1 MTTLP
6 PSDPPPGRPWLA
18 PAVASGLALV
28 TLAVLLIPGVLR
40 FPAGGP
46 TAEDPAVLA
55 ALLDGN
61 RALEAEIA
69 RLQGA
74 TQGGVCVFDGA
85 FYPSAVEESA
95 GPPPAESRLDLL
107 APPPGAARP
116 APDALPPAEA
126 DGAAFDGTID
136 ELLKRSSVLVMN
148 PVQNGLET
156 GTGFFV
162 DPRTIV
168 TNSHVVGDAAEVLVA
183 NEATGAPL
191 RARVAA
197 RTPLN
202 PDGPQPEADFALL
215 RLDADAPGA
224 LPLSFAPPRRTQEV
238 YASGYPGFFVGAE
251 VLAYAQSVAAG
262 RPTTPPQGVVTN
274 GIVTTV
280 QQANGVSY
288 VPHSAGISPG
298 NSGGPLVDLCG
309 RVVGINTFITQSNED
324 ERFVLHGD
332 YALSSADLVA
342 FLQANGVSP
351 RMAAEACT
359 PERVAAPGGAPE
371 PQSGSQSGPQ
381 TEPQPEPQ
389 Q

>member
-6 PSDPPPGRPWLA
+6 PSDPPPPPGRPWLA

-28 TLAVLLIPGVLR
+28 TLAVLSIPGVLR

-46 TAEDPAVLA
+46 PAEDPAALA
-55 ALLDGN
+55 GLIDGN

-74 TQGGVCVFDGA
+74 TQGGVCVYDGA
-85 FYPSAVEESA
+85 FYPSAVEEGTGA
-95 GPPPAESRLDLL
+95 PPAERRLDLL
-107 APPPGAARP
+107 APPPAAARP
-116 APDALPPAEA
+116 APDALPPASAGEE
-126 DGAAFDGTID
+126 DFDGTID
-136 ELLKRSSVLVMN
+136 DLLKRSSVLVMN
-148 PVQNGLET
+148 PAEDGLGS

-168 TNSHVVGDAAEVLVA
+168 TNSHVVGEAAEVLIA
-183 NEATGAPL
+183 NELTGAPL
-191 RARVAA
+191 PARVLA
-197 RTPLN
+197 RTPLDPN
-202 PDGPQPEADFALL
+202 GPQPEPDFALL
-215 RLDADAPGA
+215 RLEADVPGA
-224 LPLSFAPPRRTQEV
+224 LPLSFAPPQRTQEV

-251 VLAYAQSVAAG
+251 VVAYARSVAAG
-262 RPTTPPQGVVTN
+262 QPTAPPQGVVTN

-288 VPHSAGISPG
+288 VPHTAGISPG

-309 RVVGINTFITQSNED
+309 RVVGINTFITQSRDED
-324 ERFVLHGD
+324 QFVLHGD

-342 FLQANGVSP
+342 FLKANGISP
-351 RMAAEACT
+351 RMAAETCT
-359 PERVAAPGGAPE
+359 PERVAAPGNA
-371 PQSGSQSGPQ
+371 PQ
-381 TEPQPEPQ
+381 TGPQPEPQ